1 MAKTRTVLIVG
12 AGIGQVPA
20 IEAARRLGWR
30 SVAVDRSST
39 APGMALAD
47 RAYAVDIVDLEGVL
61 AVARD
66 EKVDGAMTMQSDLP
80 VPTIGYVN
88 QALGLAG
95 VDVEVAAT
103 CSRKDLA
110 RLRWEAAGVPQPP
123 FAVAR
128 DLDEALVA
136 VGRVGIPCVVKAT
149 DSSGSRGVVKV
160 DHEAELGEAVR
171 EASKYLRSGPLLIEG
186 FVPGIEVGA
195 QTFSVAGKCELVL
208 LHNDQVSA
216 PPYMVPT
223 GHSYPFE
230 GRGVDE
236 DELKRV
242 IAGAVEALG
251 IRDGPA
257 NVDVILTEDGQPMLL
272 EIGAR
277 IGATCLPELTT
288 VFTGIDWVE
297 ASLRSAV
304 GERPVLGAPARHACA
319 ALILEA
325 PADGVLD
332 RFVVAGWVNDHPDVL
347 ELGLSAQPGDEVNLL
362 RKGTDRIGHVLV
374 KGPDLAA
381 AEDLARR
388 VRAAVKVRLR

>member
-1 MAKTRTVLIVG
+1 MAKPRTVLIVG

-30 SVAVDRSST
+30 SVVVDRSST

-47 RAYAVDIVDLEGVL
+47 RAYTVDIVDLEGVL

-66 EKVDGAMTMQSDLP
+66 ERVDGAMTMQSDLP

-110 RLRWEAAGVPQPP
+110 RLRWQAAGVPQPP
-123 FAVAR
+123 FAVVR
-128 DLDEALVA
+128 DLDEALAA

-160 DHEAELGEAVR
+160 DHEAELSEAVR

-186 FVPGIEVGA
+186 FVPGTEVGA
-195 QTFSVAGKCELVL
+195 QTFSAAGKCELVL

-257 NVDVILTEDGQPMLL
+257 NVDVILTEDGRPMLL

-277 IGATCLPELTT
+277 IGATCLPELTS

-297 ASLRSAV
+297 ASLRSSV
-304 GERPVLGAPARHACA
+304 GEQPQLQLAARQACA
-319 ALILEA
+319 ALIIEA
-325 PADGVLD
+325 PADGILD
-332 RFVVAGWVNDHPDVL
+332 RFEVEDWVRDDANVV
-347 ELGLSAQPGDEVNLL
+347 ELSFSARPGDTVSML

-374 KGPDLAA
+374 KGRDLLAA
-381 AEDLARR
+381 EGLASR
-388 VRAAVKVRLR
+388 VRDAIRVLLR